1 MLSPYCH
8 NSHILRAI
16 QEGIGEMIY
25 KHQAV
30 FTLDHIP
37 EHARPIL
44 QLALARIGHTF
55 AEMQDET
62 QKVVQQS
69 QNSLP
74 KIIASLHEIQITAI
88 HPNKRKRANAQKRRS
103 II

>member
-1 MLSPYCH
+1 
-8 NSHILRAI
+8 LRAI
-16 QEGIGEMIY
+16 QEGIGEMID

-44 QLALARIGHTF
+44 QRALASRRHAF
-55 AEMQDET
+55 SQMQDDI